1 MSAAEWWDID
11 REPATVPQRRA
22 LHVYGYETR
31 LIDQMT
37 KLQASEAIQY
47 AIRVRKL
54 HEMEIARLK
63 RREELDWASPNE
75 QGCPI

>member
-1 MSAAEWWDID
+1 
-11 REPATVPQRRA
+11 
-22 LHVYGYETR
+22 
-31 LIDQMT
+31 
-37 KLQASEAIQY
+37 LQASEAIQY